1 MVRRFVLCLLS
12 AVLMCFSAT
21 LCQAKTD
28 KKSTSEPRKVL
39 VLAER
44 GGLHEG
50 FTAAGLQ
57 WLESQKERFNIEL
70 TVLNS
75 AKEIGKRE
83 IHEIKYDCTS
93 FLYFHGIRKPYLK

>member
-1 MVRRFVLCLLS
+1 MLLS
-12 AVLMCFSAT
+12 AVLCEAKDRKQSA
-21 LCQAKTD
+21 AG
-28 KKSTSEPRKVL
+28 PRKVL

-57 WLESQKERFNIEL
+57 WLEHQKERFNMEL

-75 AKEIGKRE
+75 AKEIGK
-83 IHEIKYDCTS
+83 
-93 FLYFHGIRKPYLK
+93 G